1 MDTEAANFE
10 GEDLRRAGI
19 HQRRLPC
26 GVRANRLHGIDT
38 GIFPRTSLRSIRVLL
53 LQHDP
58 PPEQL
63 QQSGQGEE
71 SRDPKARSLWAATT
85 HLHCSEHHGEDA
97 AQAHAEA
104 QCLRANRWK
113 GDHEGPVGRRGHAT
127 YAATQYHAC
136 QERDAV
142 FVDNNVPHEGATDQ
156 RKSAHRLVGVRKRN
170 GKCSHQHSRDPCR
183 TRDQQEGVT
192 HLGHECELVA
202 ELFRSRQPRNE

>member
-156 RKSAHRLVGVRKRN
+156 RKSAHRH
-170 GKCSHQHSRDPCR
+170 HQMDDIIDLRAETPLNDFV
-183 TRDQQEGVT
+183 DQQEGVT